1 MSVKKELMIA
11 VLMPFATTLKG
22 HLTVIARADT
32 LVMVVFV
39 QVGSPFGV
47 FEFDVQ
53 FFRLLIKENE

>member
-11 VLMPFATTLKG
+11 VLTPFATTLKG

-47 FEFDVQ
+47 WFEIIGL
-53 FFRLLIKENE
+53 R